1 MCRIWRNYWKC
12 VGPVYEKILPMAWI
26 AQRLHLYR
34 EKRPTATAELA
45 AEKVD
50 TTIQPKADL
59 YEGGSKCGI
68 TSK

>member
-1 MCRIWRNYWKC
+1 
-12 VGPVYEKILPMAWI
+12 MAWI

-59 YEGGSKCGI
+59 YEGGNRCGI